1 MTTSKYCGETIS
13 SWYFSLNHTH
23 SENIMYSYSQ
33 RYTHNADSIDLP
45 NEWYLIIERSSS
57 EQRYKLNLYTWWWF
71 FTSRKNWLIG
81 TIFLEPKGNSAWKGP
96 QVSHPAFC
104 SKQGQV
110 WGQTRLP
117 GALASWVLKI
127 LKRMETAWPVWA
139 TTSNASLS
147 TGWIFFFPCINSEP
161 LLFNLCLLI
170 FQISEL

>member
-1 MTTSKYCGETIS
+1 MEKLLVHGIS
-13 SWYFSLNHTH
+13 VSSIHILKTLCIHTH
-23 SENIMYSYSQ
+23 
-33 RYTHNADSIDLP
+33 RDTHTYNADSINFP

-96 QVSHPAFC
+96 QEVSHPAFC
-104 SKQGQV
+104 SKQGQL

-117 GALASWVLKI
+117 GALASWVLEI

-147 TGWIFFFPCINSEP
+147 TGWIYFFPCNNSEP